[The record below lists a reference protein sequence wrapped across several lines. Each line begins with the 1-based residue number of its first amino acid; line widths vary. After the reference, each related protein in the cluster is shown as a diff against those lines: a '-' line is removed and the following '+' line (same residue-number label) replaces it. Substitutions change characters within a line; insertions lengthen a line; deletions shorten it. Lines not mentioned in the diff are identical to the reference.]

1 MIPFYITAH
10 HAFLIPAGTDLRPA
24 LKAHCIDGRR
34 MTRFSQLALLGAA
47 PLGGEHLYLGSSFH
61 SPATFLR
68 TFDNLLAHNLPSP
81 LDFMANLH
89 NAAAFQVAKYLD
101 ISGTSLFMAVDGE
114 TVWQPLWLGI
124 NELLAHPRDR
134 VLVGW
139 AWEAPPGNAEAEEG
153 SIWWCLSG
161 DAPQNDSFPPPAGH
175 SPLRVVLEVASDS
188 PLSAPVADQSILQ
201 AVANI
206 HAQLKT
212 HACVHLPAL
221 GYPVKFSIQL
231 HG

>member
-24 LKAHCIDGRR
+24 LKAHRIDGRR

-47 PLGGEHLYLGSSFH
+47 PLGGEHLYLASSFH

-89 NAAAFQVAKYLD
+89 NAAAFQVAKYLG

-124 NELLAHPRDR
+124 NECLARPHDR

-139 AWEAPPGNAEAEEG
+139 AWEAPPGTQAGEEG

-161 DAPQNDSFPPPAGH
+161 NASPDDAPGGHAPLRITLATKSAAAQPASPAG
-175 SPLRVVLEVASDS
+175 
-188 PLSAPVADQSILQ
+188 QSILQ
-201 AVANI
+201 AVADV
-206 HAQLKT
+206 HAQLQT
-212 HACVHLPAL
+212 RACLHLPAQ
-221 GYPVKFSIQL
+221 GYPAHLSLQL
-231 HG
+231 QKIS